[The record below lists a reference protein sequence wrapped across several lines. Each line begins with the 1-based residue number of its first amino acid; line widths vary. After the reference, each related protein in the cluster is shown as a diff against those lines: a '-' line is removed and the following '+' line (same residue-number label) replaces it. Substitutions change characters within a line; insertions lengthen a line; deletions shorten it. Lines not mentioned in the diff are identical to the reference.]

1 MEEMTIQITFTI
13 DDINYLKTKFDID
26 DKEDLYQAVWEMINT
41 YMEM

>member
-1 MEEMTIQITFTI
+1 MGEATIQITFTI

-26 DKEDLYQAVWEMINT
+26 DQEDLYQAVWEMINT

>member
-1 MEEMTIQITFTI
+1 MKDMTIQITFTE
-13 DDINYLKTKFDID
+13 DDIDYLQEKFDIK

>member
-1 MEEMTIQITFTI
+1 MKDITIQITFTK
-13 DDINYLKTKFDID
+13 DDITYLQEKFDIK